1 MATTALPPTSIY
13 SQKIMQHSSR
23 ERRHEAMSVELERA
37 LIALSVI
44 DAEIAQKVIQAV
56 SEDDFAD
63 ALSQKV
69 FRALRQS
76 RPDEI
81 PSPFALATK
90 LSPNDRAQFLTLLE
104 MGYQSLDGD
113 ERRTLAEALI
123 AEVRKAAITRAA
135 QARLQRALEECKDP
149 QQIDAMLSSLAS
161 DLMALQARLPHRKET
176 ALPSPTDI
184 LQIAAAVS
192 QRDTY
197 PVTGIPELDEC
208 LVSLSPGD
216 LFVVAGR
223 TSIGKT
229 AFAIQMAVNAAIHH
243 RRVLYISLEMRRE
256 ELILRFLSHL
266 SFQPV
271 GDFYRPPLPRSD
283 NDPKP
288 AAFELATTFAAHYLA
303 ALPIHIIDSA
313 AYPEAF
319 DIPHLATLLH
329 TTQAKFVVIDYL
341 HLMASAKDEG
351 LPTALADLAKDLK
364 RLAIQHDAVIIG
376 LSQINRTVDPEEA
389 SLENI
394 YYSSA
399 LAFAAS
405 QVLMIR
411 PVERKATATDP
422 QEKKRQEFA
431 PLVELALEKN
441 RNGPVG
447 TAKAHFLKRLM
458 RFVAAEEQQRLA
470 FL

>member
-1 MATTALPPTSIY
+1 
-13 SQKIMQHSSR
+13 
-23 ERRHEAMSVELERA
+23 MSVELERA

-69 FRALRQS
+69 FQALRQS

-81 PSPFALATK
+81 PSPFALATR

-113 ERRTLAEALI
+113 ERRSLAEALI
-123 AEVRKAAITRAA
+123 AEVRKAAVARAA
-135 QARLQRALEECKDP
+135 KERLQRAIQDCEDSQK
-149 QQIDAMLSSLAS
+149 IDALLSSLAS
-161 DLMALQARLPHRKET
+161 DLMTLQARLPHRKET

-192 QRDTY
+192 QRETY
-197 PVTGIPELDEC
+197 PVTGIPKLDEC
-208 LVSLSPGD
+208 LASLSPGD
-216 LFVVAGR
+216 LFIVAGR

-229 AFAIQMAVNAAIHH
+229 AFAIQMAVHAAVHN
-243 RRVLYISLEMRRE
+243 RRVLYVSLEMRKE
-256 ELILRFLSHL
+256 ELLLRFLSHL

-271 GDFYRPPLPRSD
+271 GDFYRPPRPYSDSDPR
-283 NDPKP
+283 P

-303 ALPIHIIDSA
+303 ALPIHIIDSS

-319 DIPHLATLLH
+319 DIPHLATQLH
-329 TTQAKFVVIDYL
+329 TTQAKFIVIDYL

-351 LPTALADLAKDLK
+351 MPTALADLAKDLK
-364 RLAIQHDAVIIG
+364 RLAIQHDAVIVG
-376 LSQINRTVDPEEA
+376 LSQINRTVDASQA
-389 SLENI
+389 SLENL

-411 PVERKATATDP
+411 PAKKTRESVSEDEEEEEEEKQSKQKE
-422 QEKKRQEFA
+422 QELT
-431 PLVELALEKN
+431 PIVHLALDKN

-447 TAKAHFLKRLM
+447 RVKARFLKRLM
-458 RFVAAEEQQRLA
+458 RFVAAED
-470 FL
+470 

>member
-1 MATTALPPTSIY
+1 
-13 SQKIMQHSSR
+13 
-23 ERRHEAMSVELERA
+23 MSVELERA

-44 DAEIAQKVIQAV
+44 DAEIAQKVTQAI
-56 SEDDFAD
+56 SEEDFAD

-69 FRALRQS
+69 FLALRQS

-104 MGYQSLDGD
+104 MGYQSLDSD
-113 ERRTLAEALI
+113 ERRSLAEALV
-123 AEVRKAAITRAA
+123 AEVRKAAVARAV
-135 QARLQRALEECKDP
+135 QARLQQAIEECKDP
-149 QQIDAMLSSLAS
+149 QQVDAMLSSLTS

-192 QRDTY
+192 QRETY
-197 PVTGIPELDEC
+197 PVTGIPKLDEC

-229 AFAIQMAVNAAIHH
+229 AFAIQMAVNAAIHN
-243 RRVLYISLEMRRE
+243 RRVLYISLEMRKE

-271 GDFYRPPLPRSD
+271 GEFYRRPLPRSD

-329 TTQAKFVVIDYL
+329 TTQTKFIVIDYL

-351 LPTALADLAKDLK
+351 MPTALADLAKDLK
-364 RLAIQHDAVIIG
+364 RLAIQHDAVIVG

-389 SLENI
+389 SLENL

-422 QEKKRQEFA
+422 QERKRQEFA

-458 RFVAAEEQQRLA
+458 RFVAVEEQQRLA

>member
-1 MATTALPPTSIY
+1 
-13 SQKIMQHSSR
+13 
-23 ERRHEAMSVELERA
+23 MSVELERA

-69 FRALRQS
+69 LMALRRS
-76 RPDEI
+76 CPDEI
-81 PSPFALATK
+81 PSPFALAAK
-90 LSPNDRAQFLTLLE
+90 LPPSDRVQFLTLLE

-149 QQIDAMLSSLAS
+149 HQIDAMLSSLAS

-197 PVTGIPELDEC
+197 PVTGIPQLDEC
-208 LVSLSPGD
+208 LASLSPGD

-229 AFAIQMAVNAAIHH
+229 AFAIQMAVNAAIHN
-243 RRVLYISLEMRRE
+243 RRVLYVSLEMRKE

-271 GDFYRPPLPRSD
+271 GEFYRPPLPRSD

-351 LPTALADLAKDLK
+351 LPTALADLARDLK
-364 RLAIQHDAVIIG
+364 RLAIQHDAVIVG

-441 RNGPVG
+441 RNGQVG

-458 RFVAAEEQQRLA
+458 RFVAVEEQQRLA

>member
-1 MATTALPPTSIY
+1 
-13 SQKIMQHSSR
+13 
-23 ERRHEAMSVELERA
+23 MSVELERA

-44 DAEIAQKVIQAV
+44 DAEIAQKVAQAI

-76 RPDEI
+76 RPDEM

-104 MGYQSLDGD
+104 TGYQSLDGD
-113 ERRTLAEALI
+113 ERRALAEALI
-123 AEVRKAAITRAA
+123 AEVRKAAITWAA

-192 QRDTY
+192 QRDTC
-197 PVTGIPELDEC
+197 PATGIPQLDEC
-208 LVSLSPGD
+208 LASLSPGD
-216 LFVVAGR
+216 LFIIAGR

-229 AFAIQMAVNAAIHH
+229 ALAIQMATNFAIHN
-243 RRVLYISLEMRRE
+243 RRVLYISLEMRKE

-271 GDFYRPPLPRSD
+271 GDFYRPPLPRSEL
-283 NDPKP
+283 DPKP

-303 ALPIHIIDSA
+303 ALPIHIVDSA

-329 TTQAKFVVIDYL
+329 TTQAKVVVIDYL

-351 LPTALADLAKDLK
+351 MPTALADLARDLK

-447 TAKAHFLKRLM
+447 TVKAHFLKRLM
-458 RFVAAEEQQRLA
+458 RFVAED
-470 FL
+470 

>member
-1 MATTALPPTSIY
+1 
-13 SQKIMQHSSR
+13 
-23 ERRHEAMSVELERA
+23 MSVELERA

-44 DAEIAQKVIQAV
+44 DAEIAQKVTQAI
-56 SEDDFAD
+56 SEEDFAD

-69 FRALRQS
+69 FLALRQS

-104 MGYQSLDGD
+104 MGYQSLDSD
-113 ERRTLAEALI
+113 ERRSLAEALV
-123 AEVRKAAITRAA
+123 AEVRKAAVARAV
-135 QARLQRALEECKDP
+135 QARLQRAIEECKDP
-149 QQIDAMLSSLAS
+149 QQVDAMLSSLTS

-192 QRDTY
+192 QRETY
-197 PVTGIPELDEC
+197 PVTGIPKLDEC

-229 AFAIQMAVNAAIHH
+229 AFAIQMAVNAAIHN
-243 RRVLYISLEMRRE
+243 RRVLYISLEMRKE

-271 GDFYRPPLPRSD
+271 GEFYRRPLPRSD

-329 TTQAKFVVIDYL
+329 TTQTKFIVIDYL

-351 LPTALADLAKDLK
+351 MPTALADLAKDLK
-364 RLAIQHDAVIIG
+364 RLAIQHDAVIVG

-389 SLENI
+389 SLENL

-422 QEKKRQEFA
+422 QERKRQEFA

-458 RFVAAEEQQRLA
+458 RFVAVEEQQRLA

>member
-1 MATTALPPTSIY
+1 
-13 SQKIMQHSSR
+13 
-23 ERRHEAMSVELERA
+23 MSVELERA

-44 DAEIAQKVIQAV
+44 DVEIAQKVIQAV

-63 ALSQKV
+63 TLSQKV

-76 RPDEI
+76 RPDDI

-90 LSPNDRAQFLTLLE
+90 LPLTDRAQFLALLE
-104 MGYQSLDGD
+104 TGYQSLDGD
-113 ERRTLAEALI
+113 ERRSLAEALV
-123 AEVRKAAITRAA
+123 AEVRKAAVARAV
-135 QARLQRALEECKDP
+135 QARLQRAIEECKDP
-149 QQIDAMLSSLAS
+149 QQVDAMLSSLAS

-192 QRDTY
+192 ERATY
-197 PVTGIPELDEC
+197 PVTGIPKLDEC

-216 LFVVAGR
+216 LFIVAGR

-229 AFAIQMAVNAAIHH
+229 AFAIQMAVHAAVHN
-243 RRVLYISLEMRRE
+243 RRVLYVSLEMRKE
-256 ELILRFLSHL
+256 ELLLRFLSHL

-271 GDFYRPPLPRSD
+271 GDLYRPPRPYSD

-303 ALPIHIIDSA
+303 ALPIHIVDSS

-329 TTQAKFVVIDYL
+329 TTQAKFIVIDYL

-351 LPTALADLAKDLK
+351 MPTALADLAKDLK
-364 RLAIQHDAVIIG
+364 RLAIQHDAVIVG
-376 LSQINRTVDPEEA
+376 LSQISRTVGPEA
-389 SLENI
+389 ATLEHL

-405 QVLMIR
+405 QVLIIR
-411 PVERKATATDP
+411 PVKKKKAEGASEEEE
-422 QEKKRQEFA
+422 QGGEEQQQEFA
-431 PLVELALEKN
+431 PIVRLALEKN

-447 TAKAHFLKRLM
+447 RVKARFLKRLM
-458 RFVAAEEQQRLA
+458 RFVAAED
-470 FL
+470 

>member
-1 MATTALPPTSIY
+1 
-13 SQKIMQHSSR
+13 
-23 ERRHEAMSVELERA
+23 V
-37 LIALSVI
+37 
-44 DAEIAQKVIQAV
+44 
-56 SEDDFAD
+56 
-63 ALSQKV
+63 
-69 FRALRQS
+69 
-76 RPDEI
+76 
-81 PSPFALATK
+81 
-90 LSPNDRAQFLTLLE
+90 
-104 MGYQSLDGD
+104 
-113 ERRTLAEALI
+113 LI
-123 AEVRKAAITRAA
+123 AEVRKAAVARAV
-135 QARLQRALEECKDP
+135 QARLQRAMEECKDP
-149 QQIDAMLSSLAS
+149 QQVDATLSSLAS

-176 ALPSPTDI
+176 ALPSPMDI

-197 PVTGIPELDEC
+197 PVTGIPKLDEC

-216 LFVVAGR
+216 LFIIAGR

-229 AFAIQMAVNAAIHH
+229 AFAIQMAINAAIHN
-243 RRVLYISLEMRRE
+243 RRVLYVSLEMRKE
-256 ELILRFLSHL
+256 ELLLRFLSHL

-283 NDPKP
+283 NDSRP

-351 LPTALADLAKDLK
+351 LPTALADLARDLK
-364 RLAIQHDAVIIG
+364 RLAIQHDAVIVG
-376 LSQINRTVDPEEA
+376 LSQINRAADPEEA
-389 SLENI
+389 SLENL

-411 PVERKATATDP
+411 PVEKKREEAAMD
-422 QEKKRQEFA
+422 EDERKRQEFT
-431 PLVELALEKN
+431 PVVRLALEKN
-441 RNGPVG
+441 RNGPVR
-447 TAKAHFLKRLM
+447 TVKAHFLKRLM
-458 RFVAAEEQQRLA
+458 RFVATED
-470 FL
+470 

>member
-1 MATTALPPTSIY
+1 
-13 SQKIMQHSSR
+13 
-23 ERRHEAMSVELERA
+23 MSVELERA
-37 LIALSVI
+37 LIAISVI
-44 DAEIAQKVIQAV
+44 DAEIAQKVVQAV
-56 SEDDFAD
+56 SEDDLAD

-69 FRALRQS
+69 FMALRQN
-76 RPDEI
+76 RPDEF

-90 LSPNDRAQFLTLLE
+90 LPPNDRAQFLTLLE

-123 AEVRKAAITRAA
+123 AEVRKAAIARVVRE
-135 QARLQRALEECKDP
+135 RLQRALDAAKDP
-149 QQIDAMLSSLAS
+149 QSIDTVLSSLAS
-161 DLMALQARLPHRKET
+161 DLMMLQARLPHRKET

-197 PVTGIPELDEC
+197 PVTGIPKLDEC

-216 LFVVAGR
+216 LFIVAGR

-229 AFAIQMAVNAAIHH
+229 AFAIQMAINAAVHN
-243 RRVLYISLEMRRE
+243 RRVLYISLEMRKE

-266 SFQPV
+266 SFQPI
-271 GDFYRPPLPRSD
+271 GEFYRPPLPRSD

-288 AAFELATTFAAHYLA
+288 AAFELATAFAAHYLA
-303 ALPIHIIDSA
+303 ALPIHIIDSS

-329 TTQAKFVVIDYL
+329 TTQAKFIVIDYL

-351 LPTALADLAKDLK
+351 MPTALADLAKDLK
-364 RLAIQHDAVIIG
+364 RLAIQHDAVIVG
-376 LSQINRTVDPEEA
+376 LSQINRAVDAHQA
-389 SLENI
+389 SLENL

-411 PVERKATATDP
+411 PAKRTRESVSEGEEEEEEEEKQSKQKE
-422 QEKKRQEFA
+422 QELT
-431 PLVELALEKN
+431 PIVHLALDKN

-447 TAKAHFLKRLM
+447 RVKARFLKRLM
-458 RFVAAEEQQRLA
+458 RFVAVEEQQRLA
-470 FL
+470 SL

>member
-1 MATTALPPTSIY
+1 
-13 SQKIMQHSSR
+13 
-23 ERRHEAMSVELERA
+23 MSVELERA

-44 DAEIAQKVIQAV
+44 DAEIAQKVVQAI

-63 ALSQKV
+63 ALSRKV
-69 FRALRQS
+69 FIALRRS

-90 LSPNDRAQFLTLLE
+90 LPPSDRTQFLALLE
-104 MGYQSLDGD
+104 TGYQSLDGD
-113 ERRTLAEALI
+113 ERRSLAEVLI
-123 AEVRKAAITRAA
+123 AEVRKAAVARAV
-135 QARLQRALEECKDP
+135 QARLQRAMEECKDP
-149 QQIDAMLSSLAS
+149 QQVDATLSSLAS

-176 ALPSPTDI
+176 ALPSPMDI

-197 PVTGIPELDEC
+197 PVTGIPKLDEC

-216 LFVVAGR
+216 LFIIAGR

-229 AFAIQMAVNAAIHH
+229 AFAIQMAINAAIHN
-243 RRVLYISLEMRRE
+243 RRVLYVSLEMRKE
-256 ELILRFLSHL
+256 ELLLRFLSHL

-283 NDPKP
+283 NDSRP

-351 LPTALADLAKDLK
+351 LPTALADLARDLK
-364 RLAIQHDAVIIG
+364 RLAIQHDAVIVG
-376 LSQINRTVDPEEA
+376 LSQINRAADPEEA
-389 SLENI
+389 SLENL

-411 PVERKATATDP
+411 PVEKKREEAAMD
-422 QEKKRQEFA
+422 EDERKRQEFT
-431 PLVELALEKN
+431 PVVRLALEKN
-441 RNGPVG
+441 RNGPVR
-447 TAKAHFLKRLM
+447 TVKAHFLKRLM
-458 RFVAAEEQQRLA
+458 RFVATED
-470 FL
+470 

>member
-1 MATTALPPTSIY
+1 
-13 SQKIMQHSSR
+13 
-23 ERRHEAMSVELERA
+23 MSVELERA

-69 FRALRQS
+69 FQALRQS

-81 PSPFALATK
+81 PSPFALATR

-113 ERRTLAEALI
+113 ERRSLAEALI
-123 AEVRKAAITRAA
+123 AEVRKAAVARAA
-135 QARLQRALEECKDP
+135 KERLQRAIQDCEDSQK
-149 QQIDAMLSSLAS
+149 IDALLSSLAS
-161 DLMALQARLPHRKET
+161 DLMTLQARLPHRKET

-192 QRDTY
+192 QRETY
-197 PVTGIPELDEC
+197 PVTGIPKLDEC
-208 LVSLSPGD
+208 LASLSPGD
-216 LFVVAGR
+216 LFIVAGR

-229 AFAIQMAVNAAIHH
+229 AFAIQMAVHAAVHN
-243 RRVLYISLEMRRE
+243 RRVLYVSLEMRKE
-256 ELILRFLSHL
+256 ELLLRFLSHL

-271 GDFYRPPLPRSD
+271 GDFYRPPRPYSDSDPR
-283 NDPKP
+283 P

-303 ALPIHIIDSA
+303 ALPIHIIDSS

-351 LPTALADLAKDLK
+351 MPTALADLAKDLK
-364 RLAIQHDAVIIG
+364 RLAIQHDAVIVG
-376 LSQINRTVDPEEA
+376 LSQINRAVDAHQA
-389 SLENI
+389 SLENL

-411 PVERKATATDP
+411 PA
-422 QEKKRQEFA
+422 KKTRESVSEDEEEEEEEDKQSKQKEQ
-431 PLVELALEKN
+431 ELAQIVHLALDKN

-447 TAKAHFLKRLM
+447 KVKARFLKRLM
-458 RFVAAEEQQRLA
+458 RFVAED
-470 FL
+470 

>member
-1 MATTALPPTSIY
+1 
-13 SQKIMQHSSR
+13 
-23 ERRHEAMSVELERA
+23 
-37 LIALSVI
+37 
-44 DAEIAQKVIQAV
+44 
-56 SEDDFAD
+56 
-63 ALSQKV
+63 
-69 FRALRQS
+69 
-76 RPDEI
+76 
-81 PSPFALATK
+81 
-90 LSPNDRAQFLTLLE
+90 

-123 AEVRKAAITRAA
+123 AEVRKAAIARVVRE
-135 QARLQRALEECKDP
+135 RLQRALDAAKDP
-149 QQIDAMLSSLAS
+149 QSIDTVLSSLAS
-161 DLMALQARLPHRKET
+161 DLMMLQARLPHRKET

-197 PVTGIPELDEC
+197 PVTGIPKLDEC

-216 LFVVAGR
+216 LFIVAGR

-229 AFAIQMAVNAAIHH
+229 AFAIQMAINAAVHN
-243 RRVLYISLEMRRE
+243 RRVLYISLEMRKE

-266 SFQPV
+266 SFQPI
-271 GDFYRPPLPRSD
+271 GEFYRPPLPRSD

-288 AAFELATTFAAHYLA
+288 AAFELATAFAAHYLA
-303 ALPIHIIDSA
+303 ALPIHIIDSS

-329 TTQAKFVVIDYL
+329 TTQAKFIVIDYL

-351 LPTALADLAKDLK
+351 MPTALADLAKDLK
-364 RLAIQHDAVIIG
+364 RLAIQHDAVIVG
-376 LSQINRTVDPEEA
+376 LSQINRAVDAHQA
-389 SLENI
+389 SLENL

-411 PVERKATATDP
+411 PAKRTRESVSEGEEEEEEEEKQSKQKE
-422 QEKKRQEFA
+422 QELT
-431 PLVELALEKN
+431 PIVHLALDKN

-447 TAKAHFLKRLM
+447 RVKARFLKRLM
-458 RFVAAEEQQRLA
+458 RFVAVEEQQRLA
-470 FL
+470 SL

>member
-1 MATTALPPTSIY
+1 
-13 SQKIMQHSSR
+13 
-23 ERRHEAMSVELERA
+23 
-37 LIALSVI
+37 
-44 DAEIAQKVIQAV
+44 
-56 SEDDFAD
+56 
-63 ALSQKV
+63 
-69 FRALRQS
+69 
-76 RPDEI
+76 
-81 PSPFALATK
+81 
-90 LSPNDRAQFLTLLE
+90 
-104 MGYQSLDGD
+104 
-113 ERRTLAEALI
+113 
-123 AEVRKAAITRAA
+123 
-135 QARLQRALEECKDP
+135 
-149 QQIDAMLSSLAS
+149 MLSSLAS

-364 RLAIQHDAVIIG
+364 RLAIQHDAVIVG
-376 LSQINRTVDPEEA
+376 LSQINRTVDAHQA
-389 SLENI
+389 SLENL

-411 PVERKATATDP
+411 PAKKTRESISEDEEEEEEKQP
-422 QEKKRQEFA
+422 QQKEQ
-431 PLVELALEKN
+431 ELAPIVHLALDKN

-447 TAKAHFLKRLM
+447 RVKARFLKRLM
-458 RFVAAEEQQRLA
+458 RFVAED
-470 FL
+470 

>member
-1 MATTALPPTSIY
+1 
-13 SQKIMQHSSR
+13 
-23 ERRHEAMSVELERA
+23 
-37 LIALSVI
+37 
-44 DAEIAQKVIQAV
+44 
-56 SEDDFAD
+56 
-63 ALSQKV
+63 
-69 FRALRQS
+69 
-76 RPDEI
+76 
-81 PSPFALATK
+81 
-90 LSPNDRAQFLTLLE
+90 

-113 ERRTLAEALI
+113 ERRALAEALI
-123 AEVRKAAITRAA
+123 AEVRKAAIARAA
-135 QARLQRALEECKDP
+135 QARLQRAIEECKDP
-149 QQIDAMLSSLAS
+149 QQVDAMLSSLAS

-197 PVTGIPELDEC
+197 PVTGIPKLDEC

-229 AFAIQMAVNAAIHH
+229 AFAIQMAVNAAIYHW
-243 RRVLYISLEMRRE
+243 RVLYISLEMRKE

-271 GDFYRPPLPRSD
+271 GEFYHPPLPRSD

-303 ALPIHIIDSA
+303 ALPIHIIDSS

-319 DIPHLATLLH
+319 DIPHLTTLLH
-329 TTQAKFVVIDYL
+329 ATQAKFVVIDYL

-364 RLAIQHDAVIIG
+364 RLAIQHDAVIVG
-376 LSQINRTVDPEEA
+376 LSQINRAVDPEEA

-411 PVERKATATDP
+411 PVERKATTTDP
-422 QEKKRQEFA
+422 QERKRQEFA

-441 RNGPVG
+441 RNGLVG
-447 TAKAHFLKRLM
+447 TVKAHFLKRLM
-458 RFVAAEEQQRLA
+458 RFVAVEEQQRLA